1 MANDRKIKV
10 NELDFLTIKENLK
23 NYLSGLDEFSDF
35 NFEGSGISILL
46 DLLSY
51 VTHYQGFYNN
61 MVANEMFLD
70 SAIKRTS
77 VVSHA
82 KSLGY
87 TPSSKTSAEAI
98 VDITI
103 NDDTTTTTTLTKRS
117 KFTCQRD
124 GTTYTFTNP
133 DAGDFETLNAT
144 QKVIRNVTLKEGTWR
159 NQSFVV
165 DNNIDTQKFIIS
177 SKDVDMST
185 LGVRVQTSINDT
197 TGYTDSWSAVSDITS
212 LTSTTKAYYTQEVE
226 NGLYEI
232 YFGDGILGTK
242 LSDGNVIVL
251 EYLITNGVL
260 ANDIGSQDTTY
271 SRTFSSSDI
280 NVANISVVSASAGGG
295 GKESINEI
303 KFNAPKAFQSQNR
316 SVTTNDYKT
325 FISQNYSNAGDV
337 FVWGGE
343 NNNPP
348 EYGKVLISVKPTSG
362 TVLSQ
367 EDKLGLQNLLKTQ
380 NLVSII
386 PEIVE
391 PNYIYMKV
399 KSNISYDSN
408 TTTKST
414 SDIKT
419 LVDSYIISY
428 SVSEL
433 ERFNRNFRYS
443 KFVKVLDDADDS
455 ILGNETSIKIQK
467 RIEVTVGKSK
477 TYTIDFG
484 NKIYHPHAGH
494 MPVVESNAFTYT
506 KLDGTV
512 VNALLDDDGEGN
524 IRIYEVINS
533 VKSYLNKTAGTID
546 YSEGIISLKD
556 FMPVSVDGTLL
567 KIDIVPES
575 KDIISERN
583 GIIAIDLNDSDS
595 VQTVVE
601 SYSPYSINSESSSG
615 SVSVSSSTS
624 SSSSS
629 SSGSGY

>member
-10 NELDFLTIKENLK
+10 NELDFLTIRENLK

-51 VTHYQGFYNN
+51 VSHYQGFYNN

-87 TPSSKTSAEAI
+87 TPSSKTASSAI

-103 NDDTTTTTTLTKRS
+103 NDSSSTTTTLPKRT
-117 KFTCQRD
+117 KFTCSKD

-133 DAGDFETLNAT
+133 DSGDYETLNAT
-144 QKVIRNVTLKEGTWR
+144 QKIIRNVTLKEGTWR

-165 DNNIDTQKFIIS
+165 DTNNDVQRFIIA

-185 LGVRVQTSINDT
+185 LNVRVQTSMSDT
-197 TGYTDSWSAVSDITS
+197 TGNADSWSAVSDITS
-212 LTSTTKAYYTQEVE
+212 LTSTTKAYFTQEAE
-226 NGLYEI
+226 NGYYEI

-251 EYLITNGVL
+251 EYLVTNGIL
-260 ANDIGSQDTTY
+260 ANNIGSQDTSY
-271 SRTFSSSDI
+271 SRTFSSSDATVSSI
-280 NVANISVVSASAGGG
+280 IVVSASSGGG
-295 GKESINEI
+295 GKESISAI
-303 KFNAPKAFQSQNR
+303 KYNAPKAFQSQNR
-316 SVTTNDYKT
+316 SVTTDDYVT
-325 FISQNYSNAGDV
+325 FISQNYNTASDV

-348 EYGKVLISVKPTSG
+348 EYGKVLISVKPTNG

-367 EDKLGLQNLLKTQ
+367 EEKLSLQNLLKTQ

-386 PEIVE
+386 PEVVD
-391 PNYIYMKV
+391 PNYIYLKI
-399 KSNISYDSN
+399 KSNVSYDSN
-408 TTTKST
+408 RTTKSA
-414 SDIKT
+414 SDIKI
-419 LVDSYIISY
+419 LVDSYIIAY
-428 SVSEL
+428 SVSDL

-443 KFVKVLDDADDS
+443 KFVKILDDADDS

-467 RIEVTVGKSK
+467 RIEATVNESKS
-477 TYTIDFG
+477 YTINFD
-484 NKIYHPHAGH
+484 NEIYHPHDGH
-494 MPVVESNAFTYT
+494 VSVIESSTFKYT

-512 VNALLDDDGEGN
+512 VSSMLDDDGKGN
-524 IRIYEVINS
+524 IRIYEVIDG
-533 VKSYLNKTAGTID
+533 VKSYLNETAGTID
-546 YSEGIISLKD
+546 YSNGIISLKE

-567 KIDIVPES
+567 KIDVIPNS
-575 KDIISERN
+575 KDIISEKN
-583 GIIAIDLNDSDS
+583 GIIIIDLNDSDS
-595 VQTVVE
+595 VHTVVK
-601 SYSPYSINSESSSG
+601 SYSPYSIKSESSG
-615 SVSVSSSTS
+615 SISISSSTS

-629 SSGSGY
+629 SSSGY